1 MVESSTPKTKHLMLL
16 CTGHTDSVQAIVS
29 ALSVLTGSLLLTLSA
44 HMLKLCVTN
53 SCFVFQVN
61 EWQSDWPSFFIR
73 HRLQAQLDLIEKDYG
88 DREAREL
95 WSQLKV

>member
-1 MVESSTPKTKHLMLL
+1 M
-16 CTGHTDSVQAIVS
+16 S
-29 ALSVLTGSLLLTLSA
+29 AWNVLTGSLLLALTA

-53 SCFVFQVN
+53 LCCIFQVN

>member
-44 HMLKLCVTN
+44 HIRVHSVKTVCDKLML
-53 SCFVFQVN
+53 CFPG
-61 EWQSDWPSFFIR
+61 E
-73 HRLQAQLDLIEKDYG
+73 
-88 DREAREL
+88 
-95 WSQLKV
+95 